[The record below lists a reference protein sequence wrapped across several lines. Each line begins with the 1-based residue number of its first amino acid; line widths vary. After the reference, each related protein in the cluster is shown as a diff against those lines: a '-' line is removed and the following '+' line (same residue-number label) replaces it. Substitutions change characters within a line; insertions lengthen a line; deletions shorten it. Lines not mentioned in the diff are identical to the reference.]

1 MEEVLGVRFTKTGKL
16 HYFYKNNLELK
27 VGDTVVASSERG
39 LDLGRVVSITDNENV
54 KLEEGDSIGKIERV
68 ATKEDVDKQRK
79 LDVRAREVLDTCKK
93 LAKRY
98 NLEMKF
104 IKASYTFDE
113 SKLTCY
119 FVAEDRVDFREVVK
133 SLAAEY
139 RTRIELRQVGPRD
152 EIKAYDNVG
161 SCGKEVCCRTFLP
174 DFETVNIKMAKEQG
188 LQINMQK
195 LSGNCG
201 RLKCCLKYEEEV
213 YKEKLKELPK
223 VNALV
228 KYNGETCKVV
238 SLDIL
243 KERVRLKI
251 GPQGEEHFEMVDV
264 KEIEFEPRKVEN
276 KEPKKEENEVAE
288 QQ

>member
-39 LDLGRVVSITDNENV
+39 LDLGRVVSIANKESI
-54 KLEEGDSIGKIERV
+54 KLEEGDSIAKIERI
-68 ATKEDVDKQRK
+68 ATKGDIDKQRN
-79 LDVRAREVLDTCKK
+79 LDSKAREVLDTCKK
-93 LAKRY
+93 LAKKY
-98 NLEMKF
+98 DLDMKF

-152 EIKAYDNVG
+152 EIKAYDNIG

-223 VNALV
+223 VNAWV

-251 GPQGEEHFEMVDV
+251 GPQGEERFEMVDV

-276 KEPKKEENEVAE
+276 KETKKEEVESVE
-288 QQ
+288 

>member
-1 MEEVLGVRFTKTGKL
+1 MEEILGVRFTKTGRL
-16 HYFYKNNLELK
+16 HYFYKNNLEVK

-39 LDLGRVVSITDNENV
+39 LDLGRVVSIKDKENV
-54 KLEEGDSIGKIERV
+54 TLEQDESIGKVERI
-68 ATKEDVDKQRK
+68 ATKEDIDKQRN
-79 LDVRAREVLDTCKK
+79 LDNKSREVLDTCKK

-98 NLEMKF
+98 NLDMKF

-152 EIKAYDNVG
+152 EIKAYDNIG

-223 VNALV
+223 VNAQV

-238 SLDIL
+238 ALDIL

-251 GPQGEEHFEMVDV
+251 GPQGEERFEMVDV
-264 KEIEFEPRKVEN
+264 KDIEFEPRKVEN
-276 KEPKKEENEVAE
+276 KEPKKEEKQTENK
-288 QQ
+288 